1 VGLCINDN
9 SYEHCPET
17 SLETPGMDPHGSP
30 AEPSKTDDSPRDKK
44 ALSRVTL
51 IEVLI
56 AIGIIAALV
65 AWLPAEWNK

>member
-1 VGLCINDN
+1 
-9 SYEHCPET
+9 
-17 SLETPGMDPHGSP
+17 MAPHDSP
-30 AEPSKTDDSPRDKK
+30 AERSKAEDSPHGKK
-44 ALSRVTL
+44 AASRITL

>member
-1 VGLCINDN
+1 
-9 SYEHCPET
+9 
-17 SLETPGMDPHGSP
+17 MDPHGSP

-44 ALSRVTL
+44 APSRVTL